1 MYDGMLFGLGTLVSL
16 VRPCST
22 YVGMFFGLSTG
33 MLVHFCCLGPLLF
46 VIYSS
51 KLFNIV
57 NKHLPNVNAYADDN
71 QFKPVDYTNETAA
84 VSSIQSCIR
93 DVLNWMLMD
102 KLKLNLDKTEFRILG
117 TRQQLEKVKNLG

>member
-1 MYDGMLFGLGTLVSL
+1 MFFSLSML
-16 VRPCST
+16 VR
-22 YVGMFFGLSTG
+22 FR
-33 MLVHFCCLGPLLF
+33 CLGPLLF

-71 QFKPVDYTNETAA
+71 QFKPVDYTNETVA

-117 TRQQLEKVKNLG
+117 TRQQLEKVTNLG

>member
-1 MYDGMLFGLGTLVSL
+1 MYDCMLFGLGTLVPL
-16 VRPCST
+16 VRPCSM
-22 YVGMFFGLSTG
+22 YVGMFFGLS
-33 MLVHFCCLGPLLF
+33 MLVRFCCLGPLLF

-71 QFKPVDYTNETAA
+71 QFKPVDYTDETAV
-84 VSSIQSCIR
+84 VSSIQSSIR